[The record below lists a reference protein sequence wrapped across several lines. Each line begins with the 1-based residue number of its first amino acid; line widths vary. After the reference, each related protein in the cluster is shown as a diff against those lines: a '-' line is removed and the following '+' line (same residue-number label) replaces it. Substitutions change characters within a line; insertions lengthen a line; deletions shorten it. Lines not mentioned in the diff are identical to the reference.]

1 MIRDIFFIFNKKIR
15 FESILIFF
23 LLVIATII
31 EILSIGITLPILNF
45 FLSNDAENNNFLF
58 LNKLTK
64 YFDINYLLVFFVL
77 LFILKNILSGFIS
90 WKQNSFLADIKDF
103 LTNNFITGY
112 LNMSYSNYKK
122 EKSSDLIRNLI
133 NETNNFSGVL
143 QNYFNLILEFFIIFS
158 ITSLLLIFN
167 AKLTLVIFCF
177 FFIVAFI
184 YLLIFRSFLQKIG
197 NQSVFFSSEVIKD
210 IQNCF
215 LNFKI
220 IKLLNNPKI
229 YVDNFNS
236 KNRKL
241 INSIRF
247 FTFIQ
252 SLTKLWLETLIIIS
266 FISILFLMKNKA
278 LNIDLVTVGFFLIA
292 SLRIMPSVNK
302 IINYLQKLKYSKAT
316 ITLILKE
323 YNKLN
328 LINFITNNNE
338 IKKNNY
344 KINFNDYVTLKNLEF
359 FYDKNNKIFYNFNL
373 VIKNNIL
380 LISGKSGSG
389 KTTLIELICGL
400 LKPTSGQIFIGE
412 NEIDQSLKEWQSQIA
427 YVPQKT
433 HLLDSSIKKNVLFEN
448 SEENFNQQKFNLV
461 LELCKLKDFVND
473 LENKEDT
480 IISEQAMNI
489 SGGQAQRIGIARAL
503 YQESKILIF
512 DEAFNALDYNLAKEI
527 IINIKKNF
535 TNKKII
541 IISHESFLNEIADQ
555 KLNLDLV

>member
-236 KNRKL
+236 KNQKL

-344 KINFNDYVTLKNLEF
+344 KINFNDYVTLQNLEF

>member
-1 MIRDIFFIFNKKIR
+1 MFPDIFFIFNKKIR
-15 FESILIFF
+15 LESILIFI

-31 EILSIGITLPILNF
+31 EILSISITLPILNF
-45 FLSNDAENNNFLF
+45 FLSNNVENNNLLF

-64 YFDINYLLVFFVL
+64 YFDISYLLILFVF
-77 LFILKNILSGFIS
+77 LFIIKNILNGFIS
-90 WKQNSFLADIKDF
+90 WKQNSFLADVKNF
-103 LTNNFITGY
+103 LTHNFITGY

-133 NETNNFSGVL
+133 NETNNFASVL

-158 ITSLLLIFN
+158 ISGLLLIFN
-167 AKLTLVIFCF
+167 TKLTLVIFCF
-177 FFIVAFI
+177 FFIVSFI
-184 YLLIFRSFLQKIG
+184 YLLIFRGFLQKIG

-236 KNRKL
+236 KNQKL

-278 LNIDLVTVGFFLIA
+278 LNIDLVTVGFFLIS

-328 LINFITNNNE
+328 LINFSTSSNE

-344 KINFNDYVTLKNLEF
+344 KINFNDDITLENLEF
-359 FYDKNNKIFYNFNL
+359 FYDKNNKIFYNFNII
-373 VIKNNIL
+373 IKNNVL

-400 LKPTSGQIFIGE
+400 LKPTSGKIFIGE
-412 NEIDQSLKEWQSQIA
+412 NEINQSLKEWQSQIA

-433 HLLDSSIKKNVLFEN
+433 HLLDNSIKKNVLFAN
-448 SEENFNQQKFNLV
+448 SEENFNQEKFNLV
-461 LELCKLKDFVND
+461 LELCKLNNFVND
-473 LENKEDT
+473 LKNKEDT

-503 YQESKILIF
+503 YHESKVLIF
-512 DEAFNALDYNLAKEI
+512 DEAFNALDYDLAKEI
-527 IINIKKNF
+527 IINIKKNYA
-535 TNKKII
+535 NKKII

-555 KLNLDLV
+555 KLNLDLL